1 VLAEEAAGHRVP
13 VRASVAGDARPR
25 GALRAWLR
33 AIKEER
39 VAMADTTIERPV
51 TGVSAEPLRERV
63 RGHVLTAADE
73 GYDEARAVHNGMFDK
88 RPRAVLRAEQVA
100 DVIAGV
106 NFARDNGLELSIR
119 GGGHSAPGF
128 GTNDGGL
135 VIDMSPMRT
144 VRVDPQNK
152 TARADAGA
160 TWGDFNHATHAFGLA
175 TTGGIISTTGITG
188 LTLGGGIGY
197 LARGFGL
204 SVDNLISADV
214 VTADG
219 KFVTASAHE
228 NEDLFWG
235 LRGGGGN
242 FGVVTSLE
250 YRLHEVDQVFAG
262 PIFYNLE
269 DAGSLLEMFD
279 EFIRDAPEQFGGFP
293 AFQVAPPLP
302 FIPENRHGDTL
313 ALAVVHWAGPLGQAE
328 EALQP
333 FRDVAPIVADGT
345 GPLPYPALNA
355 AFDVLYPKGIRA
367 YWKGAFVKGL
377 PEEAIAA
384 HVEHGSRVP
393 EVSATMHLYPIN
405 GACHRVGPS
414 DTAFA
419 YRDATYGMVFLAAW
433 TDPGNDSER
442 IQWVRDYYQALV
454 PYSEPGGY
462 INFMQDDDYGKIR
475 DNYRQNYERLVQ
487 LKRAYDPGNLF
498 HVNQNIT
505 P

>member
-1 VLAEEAAGHRVP
+1 
-13 VRASVAGDARPR
+13 
-25 GALRAWLR
+25 
-33 AIKEER
+33 
-39 VAMADTTIERPV
+39 MADTTVQGPV
-51 TGVSAEPLRERV
+51 TGAKVGHLREQV
-63 RGHVLTAADE
+63 RGRVITADDE

-88 RPRAVLRAEQVA
+88 RPLAVLCAEQVA

-106 NFARDNGLELSIR
+106 NFARDNGLDLSIR
-119 GGGHSAPGF
+119 DGGHSAPGF
-128 GTNDGGL
+128 GTNDDGL
-135 VIDMSPMRT
+135 VIDMTPMRT
-144 VRVDPQNK
+144 VRVDPGSK
-152 TARADAGA
+152 TAHAGAGA

-197 LARGFGL
+197 LARGYGL
-204 SVDNLISADV
+204 SIDNLVSADV

-219 KFVTASAHE
+219 KFVTASEHQ

-269 DAGSLLEMFD
+269 DAESLFRMFD

-293 AFQVAPPLP
+293 AFQIAPPLP

-313 ALAVVHWAGPLGQAE
+313 ALAVVHWAGPLDQAE
-328 EALQP
+328 KVLKP
-333 FRDVAPIVADGT
+333 FMDVAPIVANGT
-345 GPLPYPALNA
+345 GPLPYPALNG
-355 AFDVLYPKGIRA
+355 AFDGLYPKGIRA
-367 YWKGAFVKGL
+367 YWKGAFVNEL
-377 PEEAIAA
+377 PEAAIAA
-384 HVEHGSRVP
+384 HVEHGSQVP
-393 EVSATMHLYPIN
+393 EVSATMHMYPIN
-405 GACHRVGPS
+405 GACHRVGPN

-419 YRDATYGMVFLAAW
+419 YREATYGMVFLAAW
-433 TDPGNDSER
+433 NDPAKDAER
-442 IQWVRDYYQALV
+442 IQWVRDYYQAMA

-462 INFMQDDDYGKIR
+462 INFMQDDDYGKIEV
-475 DNYRQNYERLVQ
+475 NYRQNYDRLVQ
-487 LKRAYDPGNLF
+487 VKRKYDPTNLF
-498 HVNQNIT
+498 HINQNIT